1 MKFRWAD
8 RREFLFV
15 VKRINF
21 LYKLDSNLLLN
32 NLWCFE
38 RNACMSALCMS
49 DRANVVTQV
58 ISNVPNNFFFSFLIM
73 PIISISGLLKPGIGA
88 DHHVKM
94 IKVSAIF
101 WSETSEPTMS
111 LACKHTIICSIMSLC
126 VIIIII
132 YGILIVSLSTFN
144 DSWLCQWD

>member
-1 MKFRWAD
+1 MP
-8 RREFLFV
+8 
-15 VKRINF
+15 N
-21 LYKLDSNLLLN
+21 
-32 NLWCFE
+32 
-38 RNACMSALCMS
+38 
-49 DRANVVTQV
+49 
-58 ISNVPNNFFFSFLIM
+58 ISK
-73 PIISISGLLKPGIGA
+73 SGLLKPGIGV

-132 YGILIVSLSTFN
+132 YGILLVSLSTFN
-144 DSWLCQWD
+144 DS